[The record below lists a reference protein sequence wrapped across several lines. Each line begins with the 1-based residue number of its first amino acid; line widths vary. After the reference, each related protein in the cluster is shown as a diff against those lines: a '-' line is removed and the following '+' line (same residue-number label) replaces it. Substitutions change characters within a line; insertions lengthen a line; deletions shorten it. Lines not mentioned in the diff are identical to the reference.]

1 MKGDVV
7 NIGKEDG
14 IHGMLPDDQM
24 PEHVRKFRTV
34 YNRTP
39 NAPIYHFEGW
49 YYSTAA
55 WKEQGLPADLIE
67 YSDEWNR
74 YFSFDPE
81 ARVQHFNAG
90 WCEAP
95 FYPAF
100 DEKVLEKRPDGT
112 EVIQDTAGR
121 KVLMFQ
127 DVRSGFMPE
136 YLDHPVKDMKSWQ
149 ENVKW
154 RLEFKTSERQAVL
167 AAAMPGLVTKAKQG
181 YFMTQRF
188 IGAYMFLRSL
198 MGPEDLLY
206 MFYDD
211 PGLIHDCLQTWCEL
225 TDQIVAHTQQHI
237 SLDELFIGEDIC
249 YNNGPLISPEMIEEF
264 LMPYYR
270 IIVGNARKRQMD
282 QQRKLHV
289 QLDTDGKAMPVID
302 LYAKHIGMD
311 VMSPF
316 EAASGCDVV
325 QIGKDYPDLIMI
337 HGIDKRILAK
347 SKDAI
352 DAELERI
359 IPAMKARGG
368 YIPACDHGVP
378 AEVSLEN
385 YLHYRKRMVEL
396 GG

>member
-1 MKGDVV
+1 
-7 NIGKEDG
+7 
-14 IHGMLPDDQM
+14 
-24 PEHVRKFRTV
+24 
-34 YNRTP
+34 
-39 NAPIYHFEGW
+39 
-49 YYSTAA
+49 
-55 WKEQGLPADLIE
+55 
-67 YSDEWNR
+67 
-74 YFSFDPE
+74 
-81 ARVQHFNAG
+81 
-90 WCEAP
+90 
-95 FYPAF
+95 
-100 DEKVLEKRPDGT
+100 
-112 EVIQDTAGR
+112 
-121 KVLMFQ
+121 
-127 DVRSGFMPE
+127 
-136 YLDHPVKDMKSWQ
+136 
-149 ENVKW
+149 
-154 RLEFKTSERQAVL
+154 
-167 AAAMPGLVTKAKQG
+167 
-181 YFMTQRF
+181 
-188 IGAYMFLRSL
+188 MFLRSL

-270 IIVGNARKRQMD
+270 IVVGNARKRQID
-282 QQRKLHV
+282 PQRKLHV
-289 QLDTDGKAMPVID
+289 QVDTDGKAMPVID

-311 VMSPF
+311 CMSPF
-316 EAASGCDVV
+316 EVASGCDVV

-347 SKDAI
+347 SKEAI
-352 DAELERI
+352 DAELQRI
-359 IPAMKARGG
+359 IPVMKARGG